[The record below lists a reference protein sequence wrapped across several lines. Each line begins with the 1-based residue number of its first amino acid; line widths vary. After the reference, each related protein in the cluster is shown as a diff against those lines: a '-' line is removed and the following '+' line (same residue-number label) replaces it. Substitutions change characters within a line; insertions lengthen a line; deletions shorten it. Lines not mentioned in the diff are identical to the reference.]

1 MNRAREGSG
10 SFGVVRHGLTRR
22 VVSRRGMV
30 SSLVVTGMKMSAEA
44 EFIAP
49 IIEIGR
55 EQAFT
60 DQEAVWVMCR
70 YLANRCDG
78 ARTPDGTGFNK
89 IDSDFGHRVAE
100 TPFSALSDRQIWA
113 AQKMLTRYSKT
124 QLATW
129 WSFVTPLPEPGRQQA
144 EESDRKYT
152 EWRQRKEPGWTPPER
167 FRRIEFVEDGGKFFL
182 QMLQN
187 YDSALIERIRMLP
200 QRKYDKT
207 TQTWLVPV
215 HVDTVDAVVS
225 FALDYGYEIS
235 AETESS
241 IHAALNEF
249 TERIELSHAADG
261 DYEVKTPDGLELYPF
276 QRIGVEYAEKV
287 KNVLI
292 ADQMGLG
299 KTVQGLMTL
308 NVANAFPA
316 VVLCPASLKHNWMR
330 EAHKWLPD
338 KTVAILNGNK
348 PQTLQRPDG
357 TPRFDVVIINYD
369 ILGGWLADLTALSPK
384 ALIADECHALKSP
397 KAQRTKNVK
406 VMIDAC
412 PEMRRIF
419 LSGTPVVN
427 RPMEFWTI
435 LYLLGY
441 GREMGGL
448 MEYKRRYENAW
459 KSRLEELNQRARTYF
474 MIRRLKPDVLK
485 ELPEKQR
492 DMIPI
497 EITNRREYDAAAR
510 DVAAYFAQKKIQ
522 NEEYHSVKAT
532 LLVEAITQGLDGDDG
547 LKWVKE
553 RMDAQFGADYN
564 RAYQIASQNEELLRW
579 EALKR
584 LAVEGKMQGV
594 YSWLDEFMETEE
606 KIVVFGLHVDVVER
620 IARRYNAPYI
630 HGGVNINTR
639 QAHVDRFQTDPACRM
654 IVGNLQAMGV
664 GLTLT
669 AASNVAMVEF
679 GWNPS
684 THDQAEDRCH
694 RIGQKSNVMVW
705 ELCAEQT
712 IDEELAQMI
721 QRKRE
726 IVDAIQDGAGEATQK
741 ELMAELRASLGKR
754 LGQSL

>member
-1 MNRAREGSG
+1 MYACMCTYDREPGLMNRAREGSG

-249 TERIELSHAADG
+249 TERIEL
-261 DYEVKTPDGLELYPF
+261 
-276 QRIGVEYAEKV
+276 
-287 KNVLI
+287 
-292 ADQMGLG
+292 
-299 KTVQGLMTL
+299 
-308 NVANAFPA
+308 
-316 VVLCPASLKHNWMR
+316 
-330 EAHKWLPD
+330 
-338 KTVAILNGNK
+338 
-348 PQTLQRPDG
+348 
-357 TPRFDVVIINYD
+357 
-369 ILGGWLADLTALSPK
+369 
-384 ALIADECHALKSP
+384 
-397 KAQRTKNVK
+397 
-406 VMIDAC
+406 
-412 PEMRRIF
+412 
-419 LSGTPVVN
+419 
-427 RPMEFWTI
+427 
-435 LYLLGY
+435 
-441 GREMGGL
+441 
-448 MEYKRRYENAW
+448 
-459 KSRLEELNQRARTYF
+459 
-474 MIRRLKPDVLK
+474 
-485 ELPEKQR
+485 
-492 DMIPI
+492 
-497 EITNRREYDAAAR
+497 
-510 DVAAYFAQKKIQ
+510 
-522 NEEYHSVKAT
+522 
-532 LLVEAITQGLDGDDG
+532 
-547 LKWVKE
+547 
-553 RMDAQFGADYN
+553 
-564 RAYQIASQNEELLRW
+564 
-579 EALKR
+579 
-584 LAVEGKMQGV
+584 
-594 YSWLDEFMETEE
+594 
-606 KIVVFGLHVDVVER
+606 
-620 IARRYNAPYI
+620 
-630 HGGVNINTR
+630 
-639 QAHVDRFQTDPACRM
+639 
-654 IVGNLQAMGV
+654 
-664 GLTLT
+664 
-669 AASNVAMVEF
+669 
-679 GWNPS
+679 
-684 THDQAEDRCH
+684 
-694 RIGQKSNVMVW
+694 
-705 ELCAEQT
+705 
-712 IDEELAQMI
+712 
-721 QRKRE
+721 
-726 IVDAIQDGAGEATQK
+726 
-741 ELMAELRASLGKR
+741 
-754 LGQSL
+754 